1 MFTRAILRVGAA
13 LAAVL
18 FVTIAGAV
26 LPSQAESDLGNF
38 PARTPAGLRF
48 AGALEFGPD
57 GVLFVG
63 DNIGGAIYAFNVGTG
78 KAPNESAALDVD
90 NIDGAVANALGVGK
104 PAITINDMA
113 VHPTTREV
121 YLSVTRGNGP
131 ASLPA
136 VVKVDLTGRVHNV
149 RLAELE
155 YSKQP
160 LHDVPDG
167 SKHFKLRGLMGQ
179 PPTIKE
185 TVKSQQP
192 MNVLAIMDIEYFKG
206 EVFVSGISNEEFA
219 STLRRLSYPFTGTY
233 GSTKIRMFHI
243 AHDQYETRAPIRSM
257 VAKSLDGTDYLIAS
271 YTCSPVVLIPLE
283 ELKDGASVTGRTI
296 GDMGNGQPIDMFTFK
311 NIAAGGGE
319 YMFVT
324 NNSRQPQL
332 FALDGLAKA
341 KAYTLENTE
350 RGYKNDMVGAFPVG
364 AVGRPVM
371 FVGSSLQADLLND
384 KFFVSLTRDAYSG
397 SLNLES
403 LPAMFPIT
411 LHYIQ
416 SEFDFPG
423 YKPAKSM

>member
-1 MFTRAILRVGAA
+1 MIMFTRMSPHTAATLGALLLFA
-13 LAAVL
+13 SICAAQDN
-18 FVTIAGAV
+18 IRKPA
-26 LPSQAESDLGNF
+26 DLQ
-38 PARTPAGLRF
+38 F

-63 DNIGGAIYAFNVGTG
+63 DNIGGAVYAFKVGSG
-78 KAPNESAALDVD
+78 EAPKEARALYLD

-121 YLSVTRGNGP
+121 YLSVTRGIGP

-136 VVKVDLTGRVHNV
+136 IVKVDLTGRVHNV
-149 RLAELE
+149 RIAGLG

-167 SKHFKLRGLMGQ
+167 SKQFRNRGLFSE

-206 EVFVSGISNEEFA
+206 EIFVSGISNEEFA
-219 STLRRLSYPFTGTY
+219 STLRRLPYPFTGKY
-233 GSTKIRMFHI
+233 GSTKVRIFHI

-257 VAKSLDGTDYLIAS
+257 VAKNLDGTDYLIAS
-271 YTCSPVVLIPLE
+271 YTCSPVVLIPVK
-283 ELKDGASVTGRTI
+283 ELKGGASITGRTI

-311 NIAAGGGE
+311 NMAAGGGE

-332 FALDGLAKA
+332 YPLEGLAKA
-341 KAYTLENTE
+341 KAYTMENTE
-350 RGYKNDMVGAFPVG
+350 RGFKFDMLGSFPMG
-364 AVGRPVM
+364 PVGRPVM
-371 FVGSSLQADLLND
+371 FVGASLQADLLND
-384 KFFVSLTRDAYSG
+384 KFFVSLTRDTYTG

-403 LPAMFPIT
+403 LPSMFPIT
-411 LHYIQ
+411 LHHIQ
-416 SEFDFPG
+416 SEYDFPD
-423 YKPAKSM
+423 YKPAKSK